1 MTPNGNGITNDD
13 WRSDQALDIVSSTI
27 PPSKDAESAM
37 SLTLVPGAYT
47 AIVTGKNDTA
57 GVALVEIYNLQ

>member
-1 MTPNGNGITNDD
+1 MN
-13 WRSDQALDIVSSTI
+13 LDLVSLTANPASGRKSTRECTI

-47 AIVTGKNDTA
+47 AIVRGMNDTA
-57 GVALVEIYNLQ
+57 GVAADRSL